1 MDEYI
6 VVQVWNNIGDM
17 TFKTTTKSKE
27 NAISI
32 LKKFQE
38 INDIENGDKK
48 FEIFVKVKILK

>member
-1 MDEYI
+1 MNQYV
-6 VVQVWNNIGDM
+6 VVQVWENIKDLS
-17 TFKTTTKSKE
+17 FRFTTNDKE
-27 NAISI
+27 NAISV